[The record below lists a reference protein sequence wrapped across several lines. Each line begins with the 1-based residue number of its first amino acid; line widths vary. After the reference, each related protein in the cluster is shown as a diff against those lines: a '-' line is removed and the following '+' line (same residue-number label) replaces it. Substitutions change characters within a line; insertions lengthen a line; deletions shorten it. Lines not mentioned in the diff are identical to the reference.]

1 MKRLLKYLKDY
12 QKESILAPLFKMLE
26 ALMDLLV
33 PVIVARMINIGIAGK
48 DQVFLLKETGLL
60 VLLAAAG
67 FGFSTAAQ
75 YFAARASAGAASRI
89 RQAVFD
95 HIQSL
100 SYEKL
105 DQLGTGT
112 LLTRMTS
119 DINTVQN
126 GLNLALRL
134 LLRSPFIVI
143 GSMIMAFTINARC
156 AMIFAVYIPLLLA
169 AVFGLMLVTI
179 PLYRKVQGALDR
191 VMTLTRENL
200 TGVRVLRAFCKES
213 SNVEEFDH
221 ENRILTRLSEQ
232 VGNLSA
238 LLNPVT
244 YILIN
249 IAAVQLIRTGAVQV
263 SLGSLAQGDVVALYN
278 YIAQMIV
285 ELIKLASLIITI
297 NRAMACADRVADVL
311 DTKAGMQFPET
322 TAAGVQTGGSVSFSH
337 VTFSYSESP
346 EASLQD
352 ISFDAAPGQTIGIIG
367 GTGCGKSTLVNLIPR
382 FYDATSGQV
391 LVDGVDV
398 RNYTEQDLIRRIGI
412 VPQKA
417 VLFAGTIRQ
426 NLMIG
431 NESATEE
438 DLRKALKT
446 AQAQEIVDGK
456 ALGLEDPVEQGGRN
470 LSGGQRQRLAIA
482 RALVRKP
489 EILILDDS
497 SSALDY
503 ATDARLRRAL
513 RQDERGITVFLVS
526 QRASSI
532 RHADQILVLEDGRI
546 AGIGT
551 HEQLMQRCPAY
562 QEICSS
568 QFPQEPAACMQDQ
581 GREALA

>member
-1 MKRLLKYLKDY
+1 MKRLLKYLNEY
-12 QKESILAPLFKMLE
+12 RRESILAPLFKMLE

-48 DQVFLLKETGLL
+48 DQGFLMRQAGLL

-67 FGFSTAAQ
+67 FGFSAAAQ
-75 YFAARASAGAASRI
+75 YFAAKASAGAAARI

-156 AMIFAVYIPLLLA
+156 AMIFAIYIPLLLA
-169 AVFGLMLVTI
+169 VVFGLMLVTI
-179 PLYRKVQGALDR
+179 PLYRKVQGSLDR

-213 SNVEEFDH
+213 ASVREFDQQ
-221 ENRILTRLSEQ
+221 NQLLTRLSEK
-232 VGNLSA
+232 VGDLSA

-263 SLGSLAQGDVVALYN
+263 SLGNLAQGDVVALYN

-297 NRAMACADRVADVL
+297 NRAMACADRVADIL
-311 DTKAGMQFPET
+311 DTDPGMAFPQQTAGQPDRR
-322 TAAGVQTGGSVSFSH
+322 GSVVFDH
-337 VTFSYSESP
+337 VTFSYSGSP
-346 EASLQD
+346 EPSLQD
-352 ISFDAAPGQTIGIIG
+352 ISFAAAPGETIGIIG
-367 GTGCGKSTLVNLIPR
+367 GTGSGKSTLVSLIPR
-382 FYDATSGQV
+382 FYDATSGRV
-391 LVDGVDV
+391 LVDGIDV
-398 RNYTEQDLIRRIGI
+398 RSYRQEDLIEKLGI

-417 VLFAGTIRQ
+417 VLFQGTIRE
-426 NLMIG
+426 NLLLG
-431 NESATEE
+431 RADADEAS
-438 DLRKALKT
+438 LRQALRT
-446 AQAQEIVDGK
+446 AQAEEIVAGK
-456 ALGLEDPVEQGGRN
+456 ALGLEEPIEQGGRN

-482 RALVRKP
+482 RALARKP

-497 SSALDY
+497 ASALDY
-503 ATDARLRRAL
+503 ATDAGLRRAL
-513 RQDERGITVFLVS
+513 RRDERGTTVFLVS
-526 QRASSI
+526 QRAASI
-532 RHADQILVLEDGRI
+532 RHADQILVLEDGRL

-551 HEQLMQRCPAY
+551 HEQLMKGCRAY
-562 QEICSS
+562 QEIYWS
-568 QFPQEPAACMQDQ
+568 QFPEERPACMQAE
-581 GREALA
+581 GKEALA